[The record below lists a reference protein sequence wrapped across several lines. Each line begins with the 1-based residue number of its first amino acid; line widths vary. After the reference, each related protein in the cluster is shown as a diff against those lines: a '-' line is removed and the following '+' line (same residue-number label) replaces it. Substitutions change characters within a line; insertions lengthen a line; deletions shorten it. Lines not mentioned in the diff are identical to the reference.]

1 MKNPGN
7 HPIYDFSMFFAN
19 MVDFKEKIMKIIRRL
34 NSGIFHKNPRIHS
47 TILMIS
53 LPKMTIWDVKSRIEK
68 FSGKFSEKFSEKFS
82 DSLNIIEKLP
92 GGI

>member
-1 MKNPGN
+1 
-7 HPIYDFSMFFAN
+7 

-34 NSGIFHKNPRIHS
+34 NSGIFHKNQRIHS

-68 FSGKFSEKFSEKFS
+68 FSGKFSEKFS